1 MKKILITGVSG
12 FVGAALASHLE
23 QTNSFAL
30 LRTTRL
36 ETGTN
41 KLAIDF
47 SDDFN
52 VENELDSVEA
62 IIHCAARVHLMEDD
76 ANNPL
81 EAYRQVNTLGTLRLA
96 QQAADA
102 GVKRFI
108 FLSSIKVNGES
119 TQPEYLFTPNI
130 LSVPTDPYALSKY
143 EAEVG
148 LLKLA
153 EDTGM
158 DVVIIRPP
166 LVYGQG
172 VKANFA
178 SMMNVVR
185 KGIPLPL
192 GAINNARSLVYIDN
206 LIDLIVTCISHPK
219 AANQVFMVSDNQDVS
234 TSELLRKIAK
244 AMGKNSRLLPIPQ
257 SLLLLATRL
266 LGKQAIG
273 QRLCSSLQVDISK
286 TKSMLNWQ
294 PPYTIDEALTIT
306 VKEKLE

>member
-1 MKKILITGVSG
+1 MKKILITGVNG
-12 FVGAALASHLE
+12 FVGSALNSRLE
-23 QTNSFAL
+23 QIKSFSL

-52 VENELDSVEA
+52 VESELDSVEA

-76 ANNPL
+76 AKNPL

-108 FLSSIKVNGES
+108 FVSSIKVNGES
-119 TQPEYLFTPNI
+119 TLLGHPFTPNI
-130 LSVPTDPYALSKY
+130 SSVPTDPYALSKY

-153 EDTGM
+153 EETGM

-166 LVYGQG
+166 LVYGRG

-178 SMMNVVR
+178 SMMNIVR

-219 AANQVFMVSDNQDVS
+219 AENQVFMVSDNQDVS
-234 TSELLRKIAK
+234 TSELLSKIAK

-257 SLLLLATRL
+257 SLLLLVTKL

-273 QRLCSSLQVDISK
+273 QRLCNSLQVDISK

-294 PPYTIDEALTIT
+294 PPYTMDEALTIT
-306 VKEKLE
+306 VKEK